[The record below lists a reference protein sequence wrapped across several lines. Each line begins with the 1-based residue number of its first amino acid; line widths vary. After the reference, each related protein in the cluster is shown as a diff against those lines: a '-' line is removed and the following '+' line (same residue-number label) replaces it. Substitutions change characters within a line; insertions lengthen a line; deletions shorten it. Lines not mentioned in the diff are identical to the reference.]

1 MSLTPAFPLGTA
13 FLPGDAVVL
22 RVFESRYLEMMT
34 VVLEGDRHFVSA
46 LIAGG
51 SEVGGGDLRFNE
63 GVLVEIDRIEA
74 ADIGLMLYGRATTPI
89 NICEWNDD
97 DAYPRAQF
105 EYQIHPQNG
114 SDVSA
119 DHAQL
124 MTEFARDLENFFGL
138 LSSFEIPV
146 PVPPQFVLSLLP
158 QSMDEMTADEM
169 WSLFWSLARLLPSTP
184 MARCEL
190 LRDQPLEARARR
202 AQEEIEHLGDLVRFR
217 YGN

>member
-34 VVLEGDRHFVSA
+34 VVLDGDRQFVSA

-63 GVLVEIDRIEA
+63 GVLVEIDRIEE
-74 ADIGLMLYGRATTPI
+74 ADIGLMLYGRATTSI
-89 NICEWNDD
+89 NIRLWNDD
-97 DAYPRAQF
+97 AAYPRAQY
-105 EYQIHPQNG
+105 EHQMHSENG
-114 SDVSA
+114 VEISA
-119 DHAQL
+119 NDAHL
-124 MTEFARDLENFFGL
+124 MTLLASDLENFFSL
-138 LSSFEIPV
+138 LTSFEIPV

-158 QSMDEMTADEM
+158 QSMDELTADEL

-190 LRDQPLEARARR
+190 LRDRPLEARVRR